1 MDIDE
6 PWRALPPRIGELI
19 RPHVPALSDEIIE
32 AIRERVPAYRRPLRG
47 RFGAGIRIGVAE
59 ALGQFVDLIA
69 DPDLDR
75 SASDAVYRGLGR
87 GEHRERRSLDAL
99 LAAYRLGAR
108 VAWRRVSEIAIRSRV
123 DRRTLTVLAEAVF
136 AYIDELSALSADGY
150 AEAQS
155 AAAGER
161 ERLRRRLAA
170 LLLDPEPDE
179 AAIRAAAADA
189 DWELPRRVAALAWA
203 GDARRLRAR
212 LPADTLEAEAD
223 GADGGLAL
231 LADPA
236 APGLR
241 AALERA
247 AGRTAAVLGPTVELL
262 AARRSADRARE
273 LRRLVAAGVVSA
285 PGFALADDHLAA
297 LVAHGDEIALAEL
310 ASRRLAALDAETP
323 ASRARLVRTL
333 RAWLD
338 HHGEVS
344 RVAAELHVHP
354 QTVRYRLA
362 RLRER
367 LGPALDD
374 PAARFELELALR
386 SPVSA
391 SRSREPLTQ
400 TTESEN
406 R

>member
-1 MDIDE
+1 M
-6 PWRALPPRIGELI
+6 
-19 RPHVPALSDEIIE
+19 
-32 AIRERVPAYRRPLRG
+32 PAYRRPLRG
-47 RFGAGIRIGVAE
+47 RFGAGIRIGVEE

-75 SASDAVYRGLGR
+75 TASDAVYRGLGR
-87 GEHRERRSLDAL
+87 GEHREQRSLDAL

-108 VAWRRVSEIAIRSRV
+108 VAWRRVSAIAIEARV
-123 DRRTLTVLAEAVF
+123 DRRTLTLLAEAVF

-179 AAIRAAAADA
+179 AAVRAAAADA
-189 DWELPRRVAALAWA
+189 GWDPPATIAALAWE
-203 GDARRLRAR
+203 GDGHRLRAR
-212 LPADTLEAEAD
+212 LPASTLVAEP
-223 GADGGLAL
+223 GGVDGGLAL

-241 AALERA
+241 AGLERA
-247 AGRTAAVLGPTVELL
+247 AGRTRVVLGPAVDLL
-262 AARRSADRARE
+262 EARRSADRARE
-273 LRRLVAAGVVSA
+273 VRRLIAAGIV
-285 PGFALADDHLAA
+285 PDRRFALADDHLAA
-297 LVAHGDEIALAEL
+297 LVAHGDDAALAEL
-310 ASRRLAALDAETP
+310 AARRLDPLAAETP
-323 ASRARLVRTL
+323 ASRVRLTATL

-338 HHGEVS
+338 HQGEVAA
-344 RVAAELHVHP
+344 VAAELHIHP

-367 LGPALDD
+367 FGSALDD
-374 PAARFELELALR
+374 PSARFELALALR
-386 SPVSA
+386 SPVLPA
-391 SRSREPLTQ
+391 GHRESSSH
-400 TTESEN
+400 TTESES
-406 R
+406 